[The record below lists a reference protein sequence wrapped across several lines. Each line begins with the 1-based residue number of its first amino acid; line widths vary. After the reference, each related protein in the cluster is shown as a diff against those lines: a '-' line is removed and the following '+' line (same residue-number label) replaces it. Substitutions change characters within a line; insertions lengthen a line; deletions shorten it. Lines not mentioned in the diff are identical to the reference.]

1 MKALVTGYKGYIGSH
16 LYSELNKR
24 NDIEKVVGID
34 LKDGEDVL
42 HCLPDE
48 EFDVVFHF
56 SALPRVEYSVLNPS
70 YTLLQNVLVTSV
82 LLDWS
87 KSHGVSKFVFS
98 SSSAVMGDGDGVPK
112 SPYGLHKKMSEM
124 ECKLYRELY
133 GIQTTCLRYFNAY
146 SEDQPYG
153 GAYTTAISAWME
165 MIRQGKPLRIDGDG
179 EQTRDFVHVED
190 IVSANILAME
200 RDDMDAEYY
209 NVGYGEAF
217 SMNFVKDF
225 IDSIHDVEWD
235 HAPARKGDARH
246 TLADIS
252 AIKEKGWSPSVSIQE
267 GLERCFSKKSI
278 EL

>member
-1 MKALVTGYKGYIGSH
+1 M
-16 LYSELNKR
+16 
-24 NDIEKVVGID
+24 
-34 LKDGEDVL
+34 
-42 HCLPDE
+42 
-48 EFDVVFHF
+48 
-56 SALPRVEYSVLNPS
+56 
-70 YTLLQNVLVTSV
+70 
-82 LLDWS
+82 
-87 KSHGVSKFVFS
+87 
-98 SSSAVMGDGDGVPK
+98 
-112 SPYGLHKKMSEM
+112 
-124 ECKLYRELY
+124 KLYRELY

-252 AIKEKGWSPSVSIQE
+252 ALKEKVGVLRYLYKKVLKDVFPKKIYRIMNEIIFKDFKRYCLRKYRHLPNKFTIQICSNNDS
-267 GLERCFSKKSI
+267 R
-278 EL
+278 